1 MFLKIFD
8 YFFIYLAAQIRYF
21 HAQALAMNIGSFE
34 ELVMTAE
41 LSALV
46 ITAASIGFLHTILG
60 PDHYLPFI
68 MMSWARKWSRAKT
81 IVITFL
87 CGLGHIA
94 SSVVLG
100 LIGVSMGLAV
110 KKLEFVESTRGNLA
124 AWLLIAFGLAY
135 LVWGLR
141 RAYRNRPHKH
151 THVHTGEAE
160 HGHPHSHHLEHSHI
174 HNGKSDSSIT
184 PWALFAIFVFGPCE
198 PLIPILMY
206 PAAKNS
212 FFGVLLVAFVFGTAT
227 IATMLGAVLLANAGV
242 NFLPLAKLQRFAHVI
257 AGATILFCG
266 LAIQFLGL

>member
-1 MFLKIFD
+1 
-8 YFFIYLAAQIRYF
+8 
-21 HAQALAMNIGSFE
+21 MNIRFSE
-34 ELVMTAE
+34 ELVMSGE

-46 ITAASIGFLHTILG
+46 ITAASIGFLHTVLG

-68 MMSWARKWSRAKT
+68 MMSWARKWSRTKT

-94 SSVVLG
+94 SSIILG
-100 LIGVSMGLAV
+100 MIGVSMGLAV
-110 KKLEFVESTRGNLA
+110 KKLELIESSRGNIA

-141 RAYRNRPHKH
+141 RAYKNKPHMH
-151 THVHTGEAE
+151 THVHTGASEHQHP
-160 HGHPHSHHLEHSHI
+160 HGHHSEHSHV
-174 HNGKSDSSIT
+174 HNGAGGSSIT

-206 PAAKNS
+206 PAAKIG
-212 FFGVLLVAFVFGTAT
+212 FFGVLLVVLVFGSAT
-227 IATMLGAVLLANAGV
+227 IATMLGAVLLAGKGV
-242 NFLPLAKLQRFAHVI
+242 NFLPLAKVQRFAHVI
-257 AGATILFCG
+257 AGATIFLCG

>member
-1 MFLKIFD
+1 
-8 YFFIYLAAQIRYF
+8 
-21 HAQALAMNIGSFE
+21 MNNSSFE

-46 ITAASIGFLHTILG
+46 ITAASIGFLHTVLG

-81 IVITFL
+81 IIITFL

-110 KKLEFVESTRGNLA
+110 KKLELIESSRGNLA
-124 AWLLIAFGLAY
+124 AWLFIAFGLAY

-151 THVHTGEAE
+151 THVHTGETA
-160 HGHPHSHHLEHSHI
+160 HGHAHSHHLEHSHV
-174 HNGKSDSSIT
+174 HNSKNATSIT

-206 PAAKNS
+206 PAAKNG
-212 FFGVLLVAFVFGTAT
+212 FFEVLLVAFVFGTAT
-227 IATMLGAVLLANAGV
+227 IATMLAAVLLAGTGV
-242 NFLPLAKLQRFAHVI
+242 NFLPLAKVQRFAHVI
-257 AGATILFCG
+257 AGATILLCG